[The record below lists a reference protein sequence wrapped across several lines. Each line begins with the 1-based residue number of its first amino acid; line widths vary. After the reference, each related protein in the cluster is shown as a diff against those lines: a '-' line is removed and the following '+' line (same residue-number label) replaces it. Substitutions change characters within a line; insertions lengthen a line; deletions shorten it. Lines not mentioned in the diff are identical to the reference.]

1 MGKAVAQLILEFPT
15 QFPWV
20 VFHNGSLQ
28 ANMPEVSGIPGV
40 REFSSG
46 RNSGQHKWEKSKEK
60 WLDF

>member
-1 MGKAVAQLILEFPT
+1 MIAETILWEIPP
-15 QFPWV
+15 FPWA
-20 VFHNGSLQ
+20 VFHIGSLQ
-28 ANMPEVSGIPGV
+28 ANMPEVSGIPRV